1 MAGVAVE
8 TAMRARQRVF
18 CLDVVV
24 EAPLLPADGVVAEPA
39 AWTEATFVMVV
50 AVTRDAIRR
59 RVLEVG

>member
-1 MAGVAVE
+1 
-8 TAMRARQRVF
+8 MRARQRVF